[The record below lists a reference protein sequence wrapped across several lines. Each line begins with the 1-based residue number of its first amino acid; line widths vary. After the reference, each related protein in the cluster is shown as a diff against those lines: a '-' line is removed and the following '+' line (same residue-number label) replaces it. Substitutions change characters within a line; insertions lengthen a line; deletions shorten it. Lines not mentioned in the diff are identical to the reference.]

1 MKWDDGRLRPCRI
14 VGENKSASR
23 TRSCTLAGIEFV
35 SVDEYRHNLS
45 FNELGLAFDVL
56 AEVGAI
62 QRANIA
68 FWHALRSAAFEMN
81 LTVDA
86 GPHTAS
92 DSTINKWI
100 NKPDLYPLPVLW
112 IFGVRRG
119 PRLACHLPR
128 VRMGGRSVA
137 APVHGNGGSQCSADR
152 VPASN
157 SAATCFQWYVGR
169 GRRALV
175 CPRAHLKATRSEPRH
190 DRAASS
196 RRRLRQDVLRRQHR
210 LLLPARC
217 VGLIGRSGPLVA
229 VSHPCHGTGRKRRDS
244 PALDGRS
251 GSNPGSSEGL
261 IDTRQDGPARIGRT

>member
-56 AEVGAI
+56 AEVEAI

-100 NKPDLYPLPVLW
+100 NKPDLYPCPCCGYLVFDEGPGSYAICPVCGWEDDLSQLRFTGMGEANAPL
-112 IFGVRRG
+112 IECQQATAQ
-119 PRLACHLPR
+119 PLASS
-128 VRMGGRSVA
+128 GT
-137 APVHGNGGSQCSADR
+137 
-152 VPASN
+152 
-157 SAATCFQWYVGR
+157 SAAAAERSYVQ
-169 GRRALV
+169 
-175 CPRAHLKATRSEPRH
+175 EP
-190 DRAASS
+190 
-196 RRRLRQDVLRRQHR
+196 
-210 LLLPARC
+210 
-217 VGLIGRSGPLVA
+217 I
-229 VSHPCHGTGRKRRDS
+229 
-244 PALDGRS
+244 
-251 GSNPGSSEGL
+251 
-261 IDTRQDGPARIGRT
+261 